1 MQMPHHWDCES
12 ADFAITLQRDL
23 ITLRNQKRNMY
34 NLLKKVRIMKKVK
47 GLFLILFVV
56 ALTACNSND
65 DGVQAGIEI
74 PGITIT
80 DDADCCSA
88 EEALNTYNF
97 LQTVQLVPELTTE
110 IDGKY
115 NVYVYTKTGD
125 FHTGY
130 NDIYFVS
137 TKKETNNYIKD
148 LTVTSN
154 TPLMYMSKMNMYHS
168 TPISDKS
175 RIVNYDYLAVKRVW
189 VSFLMNTSENGSW
202 TYSYEVDVLGKTGG
216 VEKKDIVVNAFKV
229 GDDTFFLSL
238 VNPTDWK
245 TGANNIKAYV
255 SKKSN
260 PITTPYALAAETF
273 TVDIDPRM
281 PDMGNHTSPNNTPL
295 VKQEDGSYQGTINL
309 TMTGLWR
316 IHLKVKDNEGNVVAG
331 GEEGS
336 TLFWDVTI

>member
-1 MQMPHHWDCES
+1 
-12 ADFAITLQRDL
+12 
-23 ITLRNQKRNMY
+23 
-34 NLLKKVRIMKKVK
+34 MKKVK

-56 ALTACNSND
+56 ALTA
-65 DGVQAGIEI
+65 
-74 PGITIT
+74 GITIT

-115 NVYVYTKTGD
+115 NVYVYTKTGG

-154 TPLMYMSKMNMYHS
+154 SPLMYMSKMNMYHS
-168 TPISDKS
+168 TPVSDKS

-216 VEKKDIVVNAFKV
+216 VEKKDIVVNALPDGQVWLKSFKV

>member
-1 MQMPHHWDCES
+1 
-12 ADFAITLQRDL
+12 
-23 ITLRNQKRNMY
+23 
-34 NLLKKVRIMKKVK
+34 MKIAK

-97 LQTVQLVPELTTE
+97 LKTVKLIPELSTE

-115 NVYVYTKTGD
+115 NVYVYTKTGS

-130 NDIYFVS
+130 NEIYFVS
-137 TKKETNNYIKD
+137 TKKETGNYIKE
-148 LTVTSN
+148 LTVTGH
-154 TPLMYMSKMNMYHS
+154 TPLMFMSKMNMYHS
-168 TPISDKS
+168 TPVSEKS

-189 VSFLMNTSENGSW
+189 VSFLMETSDAGSW
-202 TYSYEVDVLGKTGG
+202 TYSYEVNVLGKSGG
-216 VEKKDIVVNAFKV
+216 VEKKDITVNALPEGQVWLKSFKV

-281 PDMGNHTSPNNTPL
+281 PDMGNHTSPNNTSL

-316 IHLKVKDNEGNVVAG
+316 IHLKVKDSEGNIVAG

>member
-1 MQMPHHWDCES
+1 
-12 ADFAITLQRDL
+12 
-23 ITLRNQKRNMY
+23 
-34 NLLKKVRIMKKVK
+34 MKIAK
-47 GLFLILFVV
+47 GLFLFFV
-56 ALTACNSND
+56 ALSLTACNSND

-97 LQTVQLVPELTTE
+97 LKTVKLIPELSTE

-115 NVYVYTKTGD
+115 NVYVYTKTGS

-130 NDIYFVS
+130 NEIYFVS
-137 TKKETNNYIKD
+137 TKKETGNYIKE
-148 LTVTSN
+148 LTVTVH
-154 TPLMYMSKMNMYHS
+154 TPLMFMSKMNMYHS
-168 TPISDKS
+168 TPVSEKS

-189 VSFLMNTSENGSW
+189 VSFLMETSDAGSW
-202 TYSYEVDVLGKTGG
+202 TYSYEVNVLGKSGG
-216 VEKKDIVVNAFKV
+216 VEKKDITVNALPEGQSWLKSFKV
-229 GDDTFFLSL
+229 GNDTYYLSL
-238 VNPTDWK
+238 VNPIDWK
-245 TGANNIKAYV
+245 TGTNDIRAYV
-255 SKKSN
+255 SKKST
-260 PITTPYALAAETF
+260 PATTPYLPASETF
-273 TVDIDPRM
+273 TIDIDPRM

-295 VKQEDGSYQGTINL
+295 VKQDDDSYKGTINL

-316 IHLKVKDNEGNVVAG
+316 IHLKVKDSEGNIVAG

>member
-1 MQMPHHWDCES
+1 
-12 ADFAITLQRDL
+12 
-23 ITLRNQKRNMY
+23 
-34 NLLKKVRIMKKVK
+34 MKKVK
-47 GLFLILFVV
+47 GLFLTLVVV

-65 DGVQAGIEI
+65 DGVVAGIEI

-97 LQTVQLVPELTTE
+97 LKTVQLVPELTTE

-115 NVYVYTKTGD
+115 NVYVYTKKGG

-137 TKKETNNYIKD
+137 TKKETGNYIKD

-168 TPISDKS
+168 TPVSDKS

-189 VSFLMNTSENGSW
+189 ASFLMNSSENGSW
-202 TYSYEVDVLGKTGG
+202 TYSYEVDVLGKTGS
-216 VEKKDIVVNAFKV
+216 VEKKDIVVSALPEGQVWLKSFKV
-229 GDDTFFLSL
+229 GNDTFFLSL

-245 TGANNIKAYV
+245 TGTNEIRAYV

-260 PITTPYALAAETF
+260 PITTPYALATETF

-316 IHLKVKDNEGNVVAG
+316 IHLKVKDSEGNVVAG

>member
-1 MQMPHHWDCES
+1 
-12 ADFAITLQRDL
+12 
-23 ITLRNQKRNMY
+23 
-34 NLLKKVRIMKKVK
+34 MKKVK

-97 LQTVQLVPELTTE
+97 LKTVKLIPELSTE

-115 NVYVYTKTGD
+115 NVYVYTKTGS

-130 NDIYFVS
+130 NEIYFVS
-137 TKKETNNYIKD
+137 TKKETGNYIKE
-148 LTVTSN
+148 LTVTGHA
-154 TPLMYMSKMNMYHS
+154 PLMFMSKMNMYHS
-168 TPISDKS
+168 TPVSEKS

-216 VEKKDIVVNAFKV
+216 VEKKDIVVNALPDGQVWLKSFKV

-238 VNPTDWK
+238 VTPTDWK

-316 IHLKVKDNEGNVVAG
+316 IHLKVKDSEGNIVAG
-331 GEEGS
+331 GDESS

>member
-1 MQMPHHWDCES
+1 
-12 ADFAITLQRDL
+12 
-23 ITLRNQKRNMY
+23 
-34 NLLKKVRIMKKVK
+34 MKKVK
-47 GLFLILFVV
+47 RLFLILFVI

-65 DGVQAGIEI
+65 DGVVAGVEI

-80 DDADCCSA
+80 GDADCCSA

-115 NVYVYTKTGD
+115 NVYVYTKTGG

-148 LTVTSN
+148 VTVTSN
-154 TPLMYMSKMNMYHS
+154 SPLMYMSKMNMYHS
-168 TPISDKS
+168 TPVSEKS

-189 VSFLMNTSENGSW
+189 VSFLMETSDAGSW
-202 TYSYEVDVLGKTGG
+202 TYSYEVNVLGKTGG
-216 VEKKDIVVNAFKV
+216 VEKKDIVVSALPEGQVWLKSFKV

-245 TGANNIKAYV
+245 TGTNTIKAYV

-260 PITTPYALAAETF
+260 PITTPYALATETF

-331 GEEGS
+331 GEEES
-336 TLFWDVTI
+336 MLFWDVTI

>member
-1 MQMPHHWDCES
+1 
-12 ADFAITLQRDL
+12 
-23 ITLRNQKRNMY
+23 
-34 NLLKKVRIMKKVK
+34 MKKVK

-97 LQTVQLVPELTTE
+97 LKTVKLIPELSTE

-115 NVYVYTKTGD
+115 NVYVYTKTGS

-130 NDIYFVS
+130 NEIYFVS
-137 TKKETNNYIKD
+137 TKKETGNYIKE
-148 LTVTSN
+148 LTVTGH
-154 TPLMYMSKMNMYHS
+154 TPLMFMSKMNMYHS
-168 TPISDKS
+168 TPVSEKS

-189 VSFLMNTSENGSW
+189 VSFLMETSDAGSW
-202 TYSYEVDVLGKTGG
+202 TYSYEVNVLGKTGG
-216 VEKKDIVVNAFKV
+216 VEKKDITVNALPEGQVWLKSFKV

-245 TGANNIKAYV
+245 TGTNTIKAYV

-316 IHLKVKDNEGNVVAG
+316 IHLKVKDSEGNIVAG

>member
-1 MQMPHHWDCES
+1 
-12 ADFAITLQRDL
+12 
-23 ITLRNQKRNMY
+23 
-34 NLLKKVRIMKKVK
+34 MKIAK
-47 GLFLILFVV
+47 GLFLFFV
-56 ALTACNSND
+56 ALSLTACNSND

-115 NVYVYTKTGD
+115 NVYVYTKTGG

-154 TPLMYMSKMNMYHS
+154 SPLMYMSKMNMYHS
-168 TPISDKS
+168 TPVSDKS

-216 VEKKDIVVNAFKV
+216 VEKKDIVVNALPDGQVWLKSFKV

-316 IHLKVKDNEGNVVAG
+316 IHLKVKDSEGNVVAG

>member
-1 MQMPHHWDCES
+1 
-12 ADFAITLQRDL
+12 
-23 ITLRNQKRNMY
+23 
-34 NLLKKVRIMKKVK
+34 MKKVK

-97 LQTVQLVPELTTE
+97 LKTVKLIPELSTE

-115 NVYVYTKTGD
+115 NVYVYTKTGS

-130 NDIYFVS
+130 NEIYFVS
-137 TKKETNNYIKD
+137 TKKETGNYIKE
-148 LTVTSN
+148 LTVTGH
-154 TPLMYMSKMNMYHS
+154 TPLMFMSKMNMYHS
-168 TPISDKS
+168 TPVSEKS

-189 VSFLMNTSENGSW
+189 VSFLMETSDAGSW

-216 VEKKDIVVNAFKV
+216 VEKKDIVVNALPDGQVWLKSFKV

-245 TGANNIKAYV
+245 TGTNTIKAYV
-255 SKKSN
+255 SEKSN

-316 IHLKVKDNEGNVVAG
+316 IHLKVKDYEGNVVAG
-331 GEEGS
+331 GDESS

>member
-1 MQMPHHWDCES
+1 
-12 ADFAITLQRDL
+12 
-23 ITLRNQKRNMY
+23 
-34 NLLKKVRIMKKVK
+34 MKKVK
-47 GLFLILFVV
+47 GLFLILFVI

-65 DGVQAGIEI
+65 DGVVAGVEI

-80 DDADCCSA
+80 GDADCCSA

-97 LQTVQLVPELTTE
+97 LKTVKLIPELSTE

-115 NVYVYTKTGD
+115 NVYVYTKTGS

-137 TKKETNNYIKD
+137 TKKETGNYIKD
-148 LTVTSN
+148 VTVTSN
-154 TPLMYMSKMNMYHS
+154 SPLMYMSKMNMYHS
-168 TPISDKS
+168 TPVSDKS

-216 VEKKDIVVNAFKV
+216 VEKKDIVVNALPDGQVWLKSFKV

-295 VKQEDGSYQGTINL
+295 IKQEDGSYQGTINL
-309 TMTGLWR
+309 TMKGLWR
-316 IHLKVKDNEGNVVAG
+316 IHQKVKDNEGKVVAG

>member
-1 MQMPHHWDCES
+1 
-12 ADFAITLQRDL
+12 
-23 ITLRNQKRNMY
+23 
-34 NLLKKVRIMKKVK
+34 MKIAK
-47 GLFLILFVV
+47 GLFLFFV
-56 ALTACNSND
+56 ALSLTACNSND

-97 LQTVQLVPELTTE
+97 LKTVKLIPELSTE

-115 NVYVYTKTGD
+115 NVYVYTKTGS

-130 NDIYFVS
+130 NEIYFVS
-137 TKKETNNYIKD
+137 TKKETGNYIKE
-148 LTVTSN
+148 LTVTGH
-154 TPLMYMSKMNMYHS
+154 TPLMFMSKMNMYHS
-168 TPISDKS
+168 TPVSEKS

-189 VSFLMNTSENGSW
+189 VSFLMETSDAGSW
-202 TYSYEVDVLGKTGG
+202 TYSYEVNVLGKTGG
-216 VEKKDIVVNAFKV
+216 VEKKDIVVNALPDGQVWLKSFKV

-316 IHLKVKDNEGNVVAG
+316 IHLKVKDSEGNIVAG
-331 GEEGS
+331 GDESS

>member
-1 MQMPHHWDCES
+1 
-12 ADFAITLQRDL
+12 
-23 ITLRNQKRNMY
+23 
-34 NLLKKVRIMKKVK
+34 MKKVK
-47 GLFLILFVV
+47 GLFLILFVI

-65 DGVQAGIEI
+65 DGVVAGVEI

-80 DDADCCSA
+80 GDADCCSA

-97 LQTVQLVPELTTE
+97 LKTVKLIPELSTE

-115 NVYVYTKTGD
+115 NVYVYTKTGS

-137 TKKETNNYIKD
+137 TKKETGNYIKD
-148 LTVTSN
+148 VTVTSN
-154 TPLMYMSKMNMYHS
+154 SPLMYMSKMNMYHS
-168 TPISDKS
+168 TPVSDKS

-216 VEKKDIVVNAFKV
+216 VEKKDIVVNALPDGQVWLKSFKV

>member
-1 MQMPHHWDCES
+1 
-12 ADFAITLQRDL
+12 
-23 ITLRNQKRNMY
+23 
-34 NLLKKVRIMKKVK
+34 MKIAK

-97 LQTVQLVPELTTE
+97 LKTVKLIPELSTE

-115 NVYVYTKTGD
+115 NVYVYTKTGS

-130 NDIYFVS
+130 NEIYFVS
-137 TKKETNNYIKD
+137 TKKETGNYIKE
-148 LTVTSN
+148 LTVTGH
-154 TPLMYMSKMNMYHS
+154 TPLMFMSKMNMYHS
-168 TPISDKS
+168 TPVSEKS

-216 VEKKDIVVNAFKV
+216 VEKKDIVVNALPDGQVWLKSFKV

>member
-1 MQMPHHWDCES
+1 
-12 ADFAITLQRDL
+12 
-23 ITLRNQKRNMY
+23 
-34 NLLKKVRIMKKVK
+34 MKKVK
-47 GLFLILFVV
+47 GLFLILYVV

-74 PGITIT
+74 PGITIA

-115 NVYVYTKTGD
+115 NVYVYTKTGG

-137 TKKETNNYIKD
+137 TKKETGNYIKD

-154 TPLMYMSKMNMYHS
+154 SPLMYMSKMNMYHS
-168 TPISDKS
+168 TPVSDKS

-216 VEKKDIVVNAFKV
+216 MEKKDIVVSALPDGQVWLKSFKV

-238 VNPTDWK
+238 VNPTDWN
-245 TGANNIKAYV
+245 TGTNNIKAYV
-255 SKKSN
+255 SKKST
-260 PITTPYALAAETF
+260 PITTPYALATETF

-295 VKQEDGSYQGTINL
+295 IKQEDGSYQGSINL
-309 TMTGLWR
+309 TMTGRWR
-316 IHLKVKDNEGNVVAG
+316 IHLTVKDAQGNVVAG
-331 GEEGS
+331 GDDLSDGFS
-336 TLFWDVTI
+336 SLFWEVTI

>member
-1 MQMPHHWDCES
+1 
-12 ADFAITLQRDL
+12 
-23 ITLRNQKRNMY
+23 
-34 NLLKKVRIMKKVK
+34 MKKVK

-97 LQTVQLVPELTTE
+97 LKTVKLIPELSTE

-115 NVYVYTKTGD
+115 NVYVYTKTGS

-130 NDIYFVS
+130 NEIYFVS
-137 TKKETNNYIKD
+137 TKKETGNYIKE
-148 LTVTSN
+148 LTVTGH
-154 TPLMYMSKMNMYHS
+154 TPLMFMSKMNMYHS
-168 TPISDKS
+168 TPVSEKS

-189 VSFLMNTSENGSW
+189 VSFLMETSDAGSW
-202 TYSYEVDVLGKTGG
+202 TYSYEVNVLGKTGG
-216 VEKKDIVVNAFKV
+216 VEKKDITVNALPDGQSWLKSFKV
-229 GDDTFFLSL
+229 GNDTYYLSV

-245 TGANNIKAYV
+245 TGTNDIRAYV
-255 SKKSN
+255 SKKSA
-260 PITTPYALAAETF
+260 PATTPYLPAPETF
-273 TVDIDPRM
+273 TIDIDPRM

-316 IHLKVKDNEGNVVAG
+316 IHLKVKDSEGNIVAG

>member
-1 MQMPHHWDCES
+1 
-12 ADFAITLQRDL
+12 
-23 ITLRNQKRNMY
+23 
-34 NLLKKVRIMKKVK
+34 MKIAK
-47 GLFLILFVV
+47 GLFLFFV
-56 ALTACNSND
+56 ALSLTACNSND

-115 NVYVYTKTGD
+115 NVYVYTKTGG

-137 TKKETNNYIKD
+137 TKKETGNYIKD
-148 LTVTSN
+148 VTVTSN
-154 TPLMYMSKMNMYHS
+154 SPLMYMSKMNMYHS
-168 TPISDKS
+168 TPVSDKS
-175 RIVNYDYLAVKRVW
+175 KIASYDYLAVKRVW

-202 TYSYEVDVLGKTGG
+202 TYSYEVNVLGKTGG
-216 VEKKDIVVNAFKV
+216 VEKKDIVVSALPEGQVWLKSFKV

-238 VNPTDWK
+238 VNPIDWK
-245 TGANNIKAYV
+245 TGTNTIKAYV

-316 IHLKVKDNEGNVVAG
+316 IHLKVKDSEGNIVAG

>member
-1 MQMPHHWDCES
+1 
-12 ADFAITLQRDL
+12 
-23 ITLRNQKRNMY
+23 
-34 NLLKKVRIMKKVK
+34 MKKVK

-97 LQTVQLVPELTTE
+97 LKTVKLIPELSTE

-115 NVYVYTKTGD
+115 NVYVYTKTGS

-130 NDIYFVS
+130 NEIYFVS
-137 TKKETNNYIKD
+137 TKKETGNYIKE
-148 LTVTSN
+148 LTVTGH
-154 TPLMYMSKMNMYHS
+154 TPLMFMSKMNMYHS
-168 TPISDKS
+168 TPVSEKS

-189 VSFLMNTSENGSW
+189 VSFLMETSDAGAW

-216 VEKKDIVVNAFKV
+216 VEKKDIVVNALPDGQVWLKSFKV

>member
-1 MQMPHHWDCES
+1 
-12 ADFAITLQRDL
+12 
-23 ITLRNQKRNMY
+23 
-34 NLLKKVRIMKKVK
+34 
-47 GLFLILFVV
+47 
-56 ALTACNSND
+56 
-65 DGVQAGIEI
+65 
-74 PGITIT
+74 
-80 DDADCCSA
+80 
-88 EEALNTYNF
+88 
-97 LQTVQLVPELTTE
+97 
-110 IDGKY
+110 
-115 NVYVYTKTGD
+115 
-125 FHTGY
+125 
-130 NDIYFVS
+130 
-137 TKKETNNYIKD
+137 
-148 LTVTSN
+148 
-154 TPLMYMSKMNMYHS
+154 MNMYHS
-168 TPISDKS
+168 TPVSDKS

-216 VEKKDIVVNAFKV
+216 VEKKDIVVNALPDGQVWLKSFKV

>member
-1 MQMPHHWDCES
+1 
-12 ADFAITLQRDL
+12 
-23 ITLRNQKRNMY
+23 
-34 NLLKKVRIMKKVK
+34 MKKVK

-115 NVYVYTKTGD
+115 NVYVYTKTGG

-154 TPLMYMSKMNMYHS
+154 SPLMYMSKMNMYHS
-168 TPISDKS
+168 TP
-175 RIVNYDYLAVKRVW
+175 YDYLAVKRVW

-216 VEKKDIVVNAFKV
+216 VEKKDIVVNALPDGQVWLKSFKV

>member
-1 MQMPHHWDCES
+1 
-12 ADFAITLQRDL
+12 
-23 ITLRNQKRNMY
+23 
-34 NLLKKVRIMKKVK
+34 MKKVK

-97 LQTVQLVPELTTE
+97 LQTVQLVPELSTE
-110 IDGKY
+110 VDGKY
-115 NVYVYTKTGD
+115 NVYVYTKTGG

-137 TKKETNNYIKD
+137 TKKETGNYIKD

-154 TPLMYMSKMNMYHS
+154 SPLMYMSKMNMYHS
-168 TPISDKS
+168 SPVSDKS

-189 VSFLMNTSENGSW
+189 VSFLMNSSENGSW

-216 VEKKDIVVNAFKV
+216 VEKKDIVVNALPDGQVWLKSFKD

-245 TGANNIKAYV
+245 TGTNTIKAYV

-316 IHLKVKDNEGNVVAG
+316 IHLKVKDSEGNIVAG

>member
-1 MQMPHHWDCES
+1 
-12 ADFAITLQRDL
+12 
-23 ITLRNQKRNMY
+23 
-34 NLLKKVRIMKKVK
+34 MKKVK
-47 GLFLILFVV
+47 GLFLILYVV

-115 NVYVYTKTGD
+115 NVYVYTKTGG

-137 TKKETNNYIKD
+137 TKKETGNYIKD

-154 TPLMYMSKMNMYHS
+154 SPLMYMSKMNMYHS
-168 TPISDKS
+168 TPVSDKS

-216 VEKKDIVVNAFKV
+216 VEKKDIVVNALPDGQVWLKSFKV

-238 VNPTDWK
+238 K

>member
-1 MQMPHHWDCES
+1 
-12 ADFAITLQRDL
+12 
-23 ITLRNQKRNMY
+23 
-34 NLLKKVRIMKKVK
+34 MKKVK

-65 DGVQAGIEI
+65 DGVVAGVEI

-97 LQTVQLVPELTTE
+97 LKTVKLIPELTTE

-115 NVYVYTKTGD
+115 NVYVYTKTGG

-137 TKKETNNYIKD
+137 TKKETGNYIKD
-148 LTVTSN
+148 VTVTSN
-154 TPLMYMSKMNMYHS
+154 SPLMYMSKMNMYHS
-168 TPISDKS
+168 TPVSEKS

-189 VSFLMNTSENGSW
+189 VSFLMETSDAGSW
-202 TYSYEVDVLGKTGG
+202 TYSYEVNVLGKTGG
-216 VEKKDIVVNAFKV
+216 VEKKDIVVSALPEGQVWLKSFKV

-245 TGANNIKAYV
+245 TGTNTIKAYV
-255 SKKSN
+255 SKKST
-260 PITTPYALAAETF
+260 PITTPYALATETF

-316 IHLKVKDNEGNVVAG
+316 IHLKVKDSEGNIVAG